1 MVAYIRMKKID
12 PDERSLGAEGFW
24 EKNILPKEIAGVT
37 TNYAIIE
44 KKKEHILR
52 PYGTKGRAKA
62 RVILFTRGRCIIT
75 VPNHTYRVKEMA
87 IFCPTLD
94 TVFTVSAEDSNI
106 EYLEVLIDLSQTES
120 TNRESINKKLP
131 YFLHYSECDRYRE
144 EIKSDKTI
152 NRTFLPVDI
161 IPRLAIGSV
170 ETVGPDTVEA
180 HRHPML
186 EQLFYGLPGN
196 HCSLKADEQ
205 EAAFEENVLLHIPLG
220 SVHSAGV
227 EEDNILHY
235 LWLDFFKSER
245 DMSYIA
251 DSHIP
256 IDLNA

>member
-1 MVAYIRMKKID
+1 MDTYIRMGKID
-12 PDERSLGAEGFW
+12 RDRRSPGAEGVW

-44 KKKEHILR
+44 KEKEHTLQ
-52 PYGTKGRAKA
+52 PYATEGRAKA
-62 RVILFTRGRCIIT
+62 RVILFTRGRCMISI
-75 VPNHTYRVKEMA
+75 PNHTYKVKEMA

-94 TVFTVSAEDSNI
+94 TAVTVNAEDCDI
-106 EYLEVLIDLSQTES
+106 EYLEVLIDLTQTES
-120 TNRESINKKLP
+120 TNRESTNKKLP
-131 YFLHYSECDRYRE
+131 FFLHYSECDRYRE
-144 EIKSDKTI
+144 EIKSDKSI

-196 HCSLKADEQ
+196 HCCLKVDEQ
-205 EAAFEENVLLHIPLG
+205 EVAFEENVLLHIPLG
-220 SVHSAGV
+220 SVHGVGV

-235 LWLDFFKSER
+235 LWLDFFRSER
-245 DMSYIA
+245 DTSYIA

-256 IDLNA
+256 IDLND

>member
-1 MVAYIRMKKID
+1 MHAYIRMENID
-12 PDERSLGAEGFW
+12 PDKRSLRAEGYW

-44 KKKEHILR
+44 KEKEHILQ
-52 PYGTKGRAKA
+52 PHGTEGRAKA
-62 RVILFTRGRCIIT
+62 RVILFTRGTCIIT
-75 VPNHTYRVKEMA
+75 VPNHTYRVKEIA

-94 TVFTVSAEDSNI
+94 TAVTVSAEDCDI
-106 EYLEVLIDLSQTES
+106 EYLEVLIDLTQTES
-120 TNRESINKKLP
+120 TNRENINKKLP
-131 YFLHYSECDRYRE
+131 YFLLYSECDRYRE

-152 NRTFLPVDI
+152 NRTLLPIDI

-186 EQLFYGLPGN
+186 EQLFYGLSGN
-196 HCSLKADEQ
+196 HCCLKADEQ
-205 EAAFEENVLLHIPLG
+205 EAVFEENVLLHIPLG
-220 SVHSAGV
+220 SIHGVGV

-245 DMSYIA
+245 DTSYI
-251 DSHIP
+251 DESHVP
-256 IDLNA
+256 IDPNA